1 MSDADRRAAADDHG
15 VNTELIVLV
24 LLVVGML
31 ALEFEARASAYRAE
45 RRLAP
50 RPVPTRTHSE

>member
-1 MSDADRRAAADDHG
+1 M
-15 VNTELIVLV
+15 NTELIVLV

-31 ALEFEARASAYRAE
+31 ALEFEARASAHRAE

-50 RPVPTRTHSE
+50 RPIPTTRRG